1 MPTDIHCCYTR
12 LWGMSIDGHCREKV
26 DCAICLPMAIAGD
39 RRLYEMSSDGH
50 CRPQQI
56 AYELSIDNHPA
67 IYASQSS
74 ILETRPKLYCGWRWL
89 LLDTITRFSRLTIA
103 FPMIMVFFYGTQQV
117 AKNVSGMPCSV
128 CLRLGEPTLSCCG
141 DYISALTL
149 LSLRKTFNIDVARNS
164 RTRR

>member
-1 MPTDIHCCYTR
+1 MWWLCEMPTDIHCCYTR

-26 DCAICLPMAIAGD
+26 DRAICLPMAIAGD

-103 FPMIMVFFYGTQQV
+103 FPMIMVFFLWNAT
-117 AKNVSGMPCSV
+117 
-128 CLRLGEPTLSCCG
+128 SCQKCIR
-141 DYISALTL
+141 YAMFCMSE
-149 LSLRKTFNIDVARNS
+149 AR
-164 RTRR
+164 